1 MMSDKKFIIA
11 ELLNDIKTIIN
22 TDNSKDINN
31 NTNDIKNNSD
41 DLKTSNDDIKNILDA
56 TVGNLGGIYSG
67 AAVIAP
73 DAGYVFNC
81 IYIVADAVITAVGN
95 VTGITGITFTTNTC
109 IYGRFTSVTVTSG
122 AVVAYQGV

>member
-1 MMSDKKFIIA
+1 MSDKKFLIA
-11 ELLNDIKTIIN
+11 EVLNDIKELLN
-22 TDNSKDINN
+22 NDNLKDV
-31 NTNDIKNNSD
+31 
-41 DLKTSNDDIKNILDA
+41 KTSNDDIKNILNA

-67 AAVIAP
+67 AGVIAP

-81 IYIVADAVITAVGN
+81 IYVVADAVITAVGN
-95 VTGITGITFTTNTC
+95 VTGITGITVTTNTP

>member
-1 MMSDKKFIIA
+1 MSDKKFLIA
-11 ELLNDIKTIIN
+11 ELLNDIKELIEGSAVVDNIN
-22 TDNSKDINN
+22 VGNSELV
-31 NTNDIKNNSD
+31 TIKNVMN
-41 DLKTSNDDIKNILDA
+41 A

-67 AAVIAP
+67 AGVIAP

-81 IYIVADAVITAVGN
+81 IYVVADAVITAVGN
-95 VTGITGITFTTNTC
+95 VTGITGITVTTNTP